1 MKRGSVLILLA
12 LLYPAITWSQ
22 LKVSIPAYTAYALP
36 AEESSED
43 DESTMFSVKDGL
55 HNWTDIKRQVEFYFK
70 IRNAGTL
77 TLSLKLRTNIRI
89 GNLTASIAGKD
100 FTVVVPESSEFRLV
114 KIGSVNIK
122 DTGFHKL
129 TLYQTRE
136 NIIANKKA
144 MVRSTIPVIADIQ
157 SLELSGTAVRNI
169 HFNTKPRRNAASVH
183 LFYPLPD
190 SVKAISFYNEITV
203 PEGADVLHSYY
214 MACGFSRG
222 YFGIQVNSATERR
235 VIFSVWD
242 AGNEAVDRK
251 KVADENKVQLIAK
264 GEEVFAG
271 DFGNEGTGGHSH
283 WVYNWKA
290 GETYKFL
297 VTAITDTAA
306 NTTTYTG
313 YIFLPEIQKWKLIA
327 AFKAPKD
334 GKPLRKLYSFVENF
348 WGTNGQLSRK
358 AYFGNQWI
366 RKENGEWKE
375 LTNSTFSFDATGK
388 AGDRIDQGGGAEG
401 NRFYLWNGG
410 FKNAD
415 VQFNDA
421 FSRTENGEK
430 PVIDL
435 YKNADSLAES
445 EKENQLI
452 LAAIR
457 EGKFDTTGSNNGV
470 YYKIL
475 EEGKGDY
482 VTLND
487 TLIVRYKGQLLNGFI
502 FDQTK
507 EKPAVFP
514 LKRLIKGWQTG
525 LPYCRQGGKIRLLIP
540 SPYAYT
546 IRNLGTIP
554 PNSILVFDIEV
565 VDIRR
570 SH

>member
-1 MKRGSVLILLA
+1 MKRVAVLILFT
-12 LLYPAITWSQ
+12 LLFVFTTRSQ
-22 LKVSIPAYTAYALP
+22 STVSIPAYTAYAVP
-36 AEESSED
+36 AEESTEEE
-43 DESTMFSVKDGL
+43 ESNIFSVKEGL
-55 HNWTDIKRQVEFYFK
+55 HNWTDSKKQVQFFFK
-70 IRNAGTL
+70 LRSKGVL
-77 TLSLKLRTNIRI
+77 QLSLLLKTGKP
-89 GNLTASIAGKD
+89 GNVLSVKAAGRD
-100 FTVVVPESSEFRLV
+100 FSCKVPVSKEFTLV
-114 KIGSVNIK
+114 NVGSVQIT
-122 DTGFHKL
+122 DTGFYTVTISSL
-129 TLYQTRE
+129 E
-136 NIIANKKA
+136 KKNDL
-144 MVRSTIPVIADIQ
+144 IADIQ
-157 SLELSGTAVRNI
+157 SLELSGNAVKDI
-169 HFNTKPRRNAASVH
+169 HFNKKPRRNAASVH
-183 LFYPLPD
+183 LLYPLPD
-190 SVKAISFYNEITV
+190 SVKVVSFYNEIMV

-214 MACGFSRG
+214 MACGFARG

-264 GEEVFAG
+264 GEEVFAD

-297 VTAITDTAA
+297 VTATTDTAV

-348 WGTNGQLSRK
+348 WGTNGQLSRQ

-375 LTNSTFSFDATGK
+375 VTGSTFSYDATGK
-388 AGDRIDQGGGAEG
+388 AGDRIDQGGAAEG

-410 FKNAD
+410 FKHSD
-415 VQFNDA
+415 TRFNDA
-421 FSRTENGEK
+421 FTRTETGEK

-445 EKENQLI
+445 QKENEVI

-457 EGKFDTTGSNNGV
+457 EGKFDTTGSSNGV

-475 EEGKGDY
+475 EEGSGDH
-482 VTLND
+482 VTVND
-487 TLIVRYKGQLLNGFI
+487 TLIVRYKGKLLNGFI

-525 LPYCRQGGKIRLLIP
+525 LPYCRQGGKIRLIIP

-546 IRNLGTIP
+546 IRNLGNIP

-570 SH
+570 SGPTRLN

>member
-1 MKRGSVLILLA
+1 MKRASVLILFTLSF
-12 LLYPAITWSQ
+12 PFITRSQ
-22 LKVSIPAYTAYALP
+22 SAVSIPAYTAYAVP
-36 AEESSED
+36 AEEGSED
-43 DESTMFSVKDGL
+43 DESNMFSEKDGL
-55 HNWTDIKRQVEFYFK
+55 HNWTNDKQQVQFLFK
-70 IRNAGTL
+70 LRNKGVL
-77 TLSLKLRTNIRI
+77 QLSLLLKTSKP
-89 GNLTASIAGKD
+89 GNVLSVKAAGRDFSCKVPASKN
-100 FTVVVPESSEFRLV
+100 FVSVNV
-114 KIGSVNIK
+114 GSVPIT
-122 DTGFHKL
+122 DTGFYTVTISSL
-129 TLYQTRE
+129 E
-136 NIIANKKA
+136 KKNDL
-144 MVRSTIPVIADIQ
+144 VADIQ
-157 SLELSGTAVRNI
+157 SLELSGNAVKDI
-169 HFNTKPRRNAASVH
+169 HFNKKPRRNAASVH
-183 LFYPLPD
+183 LLYPLPD
-190 SVKAISFYNEITV
+190 SVKVISFYNEITV

-297 VTAITDTAA
+297 VTATTDTAA

-358 AYFGNQWI
+358 AWFGNQWI

-388 AGDRIDQGGGAEG
+388 AGDRIDRGGGAEG

-415 VQFNDA
+415 ARFNDA

-457 EGKFDTTGSNNGV
+457 EEKFDTTGSNNGV

-475 EEGKGDY
+475 EDGKGDY

-554 PNSILVFDIEV
+554 PNSILIFDIEV